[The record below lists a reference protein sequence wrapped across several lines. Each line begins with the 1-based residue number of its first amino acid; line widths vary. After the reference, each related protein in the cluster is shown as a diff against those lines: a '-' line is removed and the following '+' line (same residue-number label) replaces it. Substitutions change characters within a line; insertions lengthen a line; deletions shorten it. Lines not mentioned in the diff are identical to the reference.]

1 MARALADI
9 ERDISALSQKER
21 TELLRKL
28 IDDLDAP
35 GDSNWEAAWLKESER
50 RLGEIESGTAISGG
64 QRNKGCAKAV
74 EVMRLEVHSKRA
86 TSFCKR
92 FRSMT
97 RRCQAWV
104 CASSPRSIV
113 ARRHCSKPR

>member
-35 GDSNWEAAWLKESER
+35 GDPNSESAWLNESER
-50 RLGEIESGTAISGG
+50 RLGEIESGTAQTFPADDVI
-64 QRNKGCAKAV
+64 RD
-74 EVMRLEVHSKRA
+74 
-86 TSFCKR
+86 
-92 FRSMT
+92 
-97 RRCQAWV
+97 
-104 CASSPRSIV
+104 
-113 ARRHCSKPR
+113 ARKLLK